1 MKKLIANNK
10 NVYNENISDSRK
22 KIDDFFPKINLKHAS
37 WILKIRKK
45 EIANGQELKQVLQTE
60 Y

>member
-22 KIDDFFPKINLKHAS
+22 KIDDFFPKINLKHTS